1 MEESGNLSKM
11 AAQFKEQNI
20 EYALRI
26 SNLKIPLHPLLNNPI
41 TLEFTG
47 RINCVS
53 CGKITKKSFGQG
65 FCYNCF
71 MSDAENAECII
82 RPELCMG
89 HLGKGRDPAW
99 ELEHHVQ
106 PHVVYLACS
115 GGVKVGVTRSTQ
127 VPVRWIDQG
136 ATKAIIL
143 SETPNRYLAGIT
155 EVHLKSFFND
165 KTDWRKML
173 RNIQDPIDLL
183 VEKEKARAHLP
194 DDLIQYVNKDTHIF
208 SLNYP
213 VLKYPDKIQSHN
225 LEKNPVIS
233 GILTGIKGQY
243 LMIDDNKVINI
254 RNHSG
259 FHVIMK
265 Y

>member
-11 AAQFKEQNI
+11 SANYQEEHIQ
-20 EYALRI
+20 YALRI
-26 SNLKIPLHPLLNNPI
+26 SSLKIPLNPLLNNLI
-41 TLEFTG
+41 SLEFTG

-65 FCYNCF
+65 FCYKCF

-173 RNIQDPIDLL
+173 RNIQDPINLL
-183 VEKEKARAHLP
+183 EEKEKACAHLP
-194 DDLIQYVNKDTHIF
+194 DDLRSYVNKDNHIY

-213 VLKYPDKIQSHN
+213 VLNYPEKVQSQN

-233 GILTGIKGQY
+233 GRLTGIKGQY
-243 LMIDDNKVINI
+243 LMIDNDKVINI

-259 FHVIMK
+259 FHVVIR

>member
-1 MEESGNLSKM
+1 
-11 AAQFKEQNI
+11 
-20 EYALRI
+20 
-26 SNLKIPLHPLLNNPI
+26 
-41 TLEFTG
+41 
-47 RINCVS
+47 
-53 CGKITKKSFGQG
+53 
-65 FCYNCF
+65 
-71 MSDAENAECII
+71 
-82 RPELCMG
+82 
-89 HLGKGRDPAW
+89 
-99 ELEHHVQ
+99 
-106 PHVVYLACS
+106 
-115 GGVKVGVTRSTQ
+115 
-127 VPVRWIDQG
+127 
-136 ATKAIIL
+136 
-143 SETPNRYLAGIT
+143 
-155 EVHLKSFFND
+155 
-165 KTDWRKML
+165 
-173 RNIQDPIDLL
+173 

-259 FHVIMK
+259 FHVILR